1 MSGHILPKLTY
12 YYELWG
18 GVGGMLRPAVFAV
31 LAVLYADRKLEAF
44 IASSSVVVLAFF
56 LGSERLTIFSY
67 FIFMYYALQ
76 YNRGLNVVVIA
87 TSIFFAIK
95 GFVFMKVAMEY
106 GDGFYGVTS

>member
-1 MSGHILPKLTY
+1 
-12 YYELWG
+12 
-18 GVGGMLRPAVFAV
+18 
-31 LAVLYADRKLEAF
+31 
-44 IASSSVVVLAFF
+44 
-56 LGSERLTIFSY
+56 
-67 FIFMYYALQ
+67 MYYALQ